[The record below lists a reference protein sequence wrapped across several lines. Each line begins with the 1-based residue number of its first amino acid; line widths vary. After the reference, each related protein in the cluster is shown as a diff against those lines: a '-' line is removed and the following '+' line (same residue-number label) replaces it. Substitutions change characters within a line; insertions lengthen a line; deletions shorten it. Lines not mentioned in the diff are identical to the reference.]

1 MYYSWSIPDAYSK
14 ILLVEPKRGV
24 LRGNERHTLYWHF
37 APKKSGTYS
46 IKVPVTIQRAQVCS
60 VYSLYLHKST
70 NADTGMRAQV
80 RDLQDNDESSTAA
93 FEESFQVLS
102 SLALL
107 VQQYKY

>member
-46 IKVPVTIQRAQVCS
+46 IKVPVTIQRAQVL
-60 VYSLYLHKST
+60 SL
-70 NADTGMRAQV
+70 
-80 RDLQDNDESSTAA
+80 
-93 FEESFQVLS
+93 
-102 SLALL
+102 LALL
-107 VQQYKY
+107 VQKY